1 MFGSKS
7 YFELIFLPIYLDP
20 TNFSSCRILRS
31 CAPPW
36 PPCGCCAPPSPSVLL
51 CVRLLCCAALLC
63 CALPVRSGS
72 GGVEGEKRR
81 GQGLR
86 GGATGGEGGASLGI
100 ARWRDAAARGGGGGA
115 RGGGNKATHG
125 RRRQIGRAAAVMS
138 QGRGRVTAGGG
149 GPGGRRRT

>member
-7 YFELIFLPIYLDP
+7 YFELFFLPIYLDP
-20 TNFSSCRILRS
+20 TNFSSCRILCS
-31 CAPPW
+31 AMASVWLLCSAQPFGAAVCAP
-36 PPCGCCAPPSPSVLL
+36 AV
-51 CVRLLCCAALLC
+51 LCCAALLC

-72 GGVEGEKRR
+72 GGVEGEQRR

-115 RGGGNKATHG
+115 RGGGNEAG
-125 RRRQIGRAAAVMS
+125 NRRQRRIERAAAVMS
-138 QGRGRVTAGGG
+138 QGRGRVTAVGGG
-149 GPGGRRRT
+149 SGGRRRT